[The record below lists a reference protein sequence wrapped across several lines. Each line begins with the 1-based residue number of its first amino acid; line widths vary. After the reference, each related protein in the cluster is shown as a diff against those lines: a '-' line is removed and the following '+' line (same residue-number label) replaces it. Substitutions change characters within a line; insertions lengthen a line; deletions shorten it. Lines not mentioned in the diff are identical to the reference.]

1 MNRMRS
7 LPLVA
12 LALAAAQGCASAGT
26 VQREALLADGRTS
39 RQGGCWV
46 GAEPE
51 RLPTAAELVDVE
63 AFRAAASEVWARAG
77 QPGGHVL
84 FAVRH
89 APDGVQVRRSVL
101 ESSVPEAMADTLQ
114 RLLFAHRL
122 RTPATRHEWGVRLR
136 VDLGE
141 QVAVR
146 VGRREECTP
155 RPRDWELRT
164 AGNPFDVREGSAWGT
179 GSATLTDPAVV
190 WVRVHLNERGSVTDA
205 RVERAPTRPISE
217 QRVLDYVRTLA
228 FFPATEDGYP
238 VPGELTVPVRL
249 ASVH

>member
-1 MNRMRS
+1 MIRMRS

-12 LALAAAQGCASAGT
+12 LALSAAQGCASAGAS
-26 VQREALLADGRTS
+26 QREALLAEGRTS
-39 RQGGCWV
+39 RQGSCWV

-51 RLPTAAELVDVE
+51 RLPAAAELVDVE
-63 AFRAAASEVWARAG
+63 AFRAAASEVWERAV

-89 APDGVQVRRSVL
+89 APDGVQVRRSVI
-101 ESSVPEAMADTLQ
+101 ESSVPAAVADTLQ

-122 RTPATRHEWGVRLR
+122 RTAAAGQEWGVRLR

-155 RPRDWELRT
+155 RPRDPELRT
-164 AGNPFDVREGSAWGT
+164 AANAFDVREASAFGVGST
-179 GSATLTDPAVV
+179 GIADPAVV
-190 WVRVHLNERGSVTDA
+190 WVRVRLNERGSVTDA
-205 RVERAPTRPISE
+205 RVERAPARPISE

-249 ASVH
+249 ATVY